1 MHNSTFCYCSY
12 ACGWYRYSRW
22 SRLSIKI
29 AKRLAKKRRKQNSV
43 FTALT
48 SPVLCWLHSSDAH
61 LAGMLGDQSASTL
74 ATSVELVMEAF
85 AAMQVTRDMPG
96 TPRATAVPP
105 RLRARRMLEV
115 VPNSCRRFAYVHV
128 SIYDYPALARA
139 PLRAAATRVSSLHC
153 GSNAGNLSPCLTSSP
168 LIGSPLAQH
177 SRVRA
182 PR

>member
-1 MHNSTFCYCSY
+1 MSPRR
-12 ACGWYRYSRW
+12 GMP
-22 SRLSIKI
+22 KI

-48 SPVLCWLHSSDAH
+48 SPVLCRLHSSDAH

-139 PLRAAATRVSSLHC
+139 PLRAAATRVSSLLHC
-153 GSNAGNLSPCLTSSP
+153 LCERRCPKLAARRSHGCGRTQRLTASATS
-168 LIGSPLAQH
+168 
-177 SRVRA
+177 A
-182 PR
+182 PIAS